1 MRVGHIGAHRTCA
14 HHTRKVVAIMVFPER
29 SSLERPLEPPA
40 SGSENKQ
47 DVIPPT
53 ERNQDPERTDITH
66 GLATD
71 TSRPLTDDER
81 KAAEGGATVGERVYA
96 PASERVPREPVPGH
110 REVVE
115 HLDTHTPERAAA
127 QSSEEPSFTRVP
139 RPSTSSDDVYVP
151 PMPAD
156 SSSRSMWLP
165 IGIGWAVGVGM
176 CAGVGIWLWMRW
188 QRERNKPINRIRRQ
202 ARQTASQARQTASEL
217 RERMPSSDEATV
229 PAVGLSTAVL
239 PILVWAWQ
247 RSRSRSP
254 ESEARERARDVR
266 GRAEQAARRGQ
277 KAARW
282 SDRAA
287 RQAAQTVSEIDWQQ
301 RLASLK
307 ELWHPGRLEMEKT
320 SITRR

>member
-1 MRVGHIGAHRTCA
+1 
-14 HHTRKVVAIMVFPER
+14 MVFPER
-29 SSLERPLEPPA
+29 SSLERPLEQPA
-40 SGSENKQ
+40 SGSENTQ

-53 ERNQDPERTDITH
+53 ERNQDPQRTDITR

-81 KAAEGGATVGERVYA
+81 KAADGGTGVGERVYA

-115 HLDTHTPERAAA
+115 HPDTHTPERVAA
-127 QSSEEPSFTRVP
+127 QSFDEPSFARVA
-139 RPSTSSDDVYVP
+139 RPGTNSDDVYVP
-151 PMPAD
+151 PVSAD
-156 SSSRSMWLP
+156 NSSRSTWLP
-165 IGIGWAVGVGM
+165 MGVGWAVGIGM
-176 CAGVGIWLWMRW
+176 CAGIGIWLWMRW

-202 ARQTASQARQTASEL
+202 ARQTASQARQTAAEL
-217 RERMPSSDEATV
+217 RERMPSTDEAAV

-247 RSRSRSP
+247 RSRARRP
-254 ESEARERARDVR
+254 ETEMRGRAREVR

-301 RLASLK
+301 RLAGLK
-307 ELWHPGRLEMEKT
+307 ELWHPVRLEQEKAA
-320 SITRR
+320 ITRH

>member
-1 MRVGHIGAHRTCA
+1 MT
-14 HHTRKVVAIMVFPER
+14 FPER

-40 SGSENKQ
+40 TGSENTQ

-53 ERNQDPERTDITH
+53 ERDQDPQRADITQ
-66 GLATD
+66 GLVND

-81 KAAEGGATVGERVYA
+81 KAADGGTAVGERVYA

-110 REVVE
+110 RDFVE
-115 HLDTHTPERAAA
+115 HPDTHTPERVAAGQVEP
-127 QSSEEPSFTRVP
+127 QSSAEPSFTRVA
-139 RPSTSSDDVYVP
+139 RPSTNSDDPNMP
-151 PMPAD
+151 PMPTE
-156 SSSRSMWLP
+156 SQSRSTWLP

-188 QRERNKPINRIRRQ
+188 QRERNRPINRIRRQ
-202 ARQTASQARQTASEL
+202 ARQTASELRDRTRQTADEL
-217 RERMPSSDEATV
+217 RDRMPLSDEAAV

-247 RSRSRSP
+247 RSRSRSAQSEVRRRA
-254 ESEARERARDVR
+254 ESEVRRRADK
-266 GRAEQAARRGQ
+266 AARRGQ

-287 RQAAQTVSEIDWQQ
+287 RQAVQTMSQIDWQQ
-301 RLASLK
+301 RLAILK
-307 ELWHPGRLEMEKT
+307 ELWHPGRLELEKT

>member
-1 MRVGHIGAHRTCA
+1 MT
-14 HHTRKVVAIMVFPER
+14 FPER

-40 SGSENKQ
+40 SGSENTQ

-53 ERNQDPERTDITH
+53 ERNQDPQRTDITH

-71 TSRPLTDDER
+71 SSRPLTDDER
-81 KAAEGGATVGERVYA
+81 KAADGGTAVGERVYA

-110 REVVE
+110 RDFVE
-115 HLDTHTPERAAA
+115 HPDTHTPERMAAGQA
-127 QSSEEPSFTRVP
+127 EPEAATEPPFTRVA
-139 RPSTSSDDVYVP
+139 RPSTNSDAAYSSAMTNESP
-151 PMPAD
+151 MSTPSESPMPD
-156 SSSRSMWLP
+156 EPSSRGMWLP
-165 IGIGWAVGVGM
+165 MGIGWAVGVGM

-202 ARQTASQARQTASEL
+202 ARQTASQARQTAYEL
-217 RERMPSSDEATV
+217 RDRMPSTDEAAV

-247 RSRSRSP
+247 RSRSRSAQSELRGRT
-254 ESEARERARDVR
+254 ESEAR
-266 GRAEQAARRGQ
+266 GRAEKAVRRGQ

-287 RQAAQTVSEIDWQQ
+287 RQAMQTVSEMDWQQ
-301 RLASLK
+301 RLSSLK
-307 ELWHPGRLEMEKT
+307 ELWHPGRLELEKT